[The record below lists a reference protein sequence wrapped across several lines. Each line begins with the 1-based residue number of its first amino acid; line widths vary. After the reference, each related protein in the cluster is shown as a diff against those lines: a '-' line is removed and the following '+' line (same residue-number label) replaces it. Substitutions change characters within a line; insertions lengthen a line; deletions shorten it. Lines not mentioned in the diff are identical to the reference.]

1 MEKNCFFF
9 FVVARKA
16 HFSEVDATCWPQG
29 GGGGRSLV
37 KRVQTVEFNPLLP
50 CVLPRETCNCCLE
63 CRFRFFFTSLRC
75 AISIAVGDGKF
86 FVERSSFLGSI
97 II

>member
-1 MEKNCFFF
+1 MLASRGGEGEFGEKGSNCGIQP
-9 FVVARKA
+9 
-16 HFSEVDATCWPQG
+16 ST
-29 GGGGRSLV
+29 SLLFASGDM
-37 KRVQTVEFNPLLP
+37 QLLFGVP
-50 CVLPRETCNCCLE
+50 FPV
-63 CRFRFFFTSLRC
+63 FFFTSLRC